1 MFAGVCQQADKTALF
16 ARQKVLPVVLKSP
29 ALAGLFFV
37 WHRFCKGLKKEK
49 GNTKRLG
56 KAPEL
61 YGDKVRLF
69 LDLGR
74 KVSIIKI
81 RMILNSGDGFL
92 SKYTKKILEIV
103 QASRDHMTAE
113 QIFGTLRQTYPSVVR
128 ATVYN
133 NLNRLCEEGKIRK
146 ISLEGMPERY
156 DRIQRH
162 DHLVCRKCGRLS
174 DLDLGDMTRQ
184 LERKAGISILSYDL
198 KLLYLC
204 EECRNKSEQK
214 G

>member
-1 MFAGVCQQADKTALF
+1 M
-16 ARQKVLPVVLKSP
+16 
-29 ALAGLFFV
+29 
-37 WHRFCKGLKKEK
+37 
-49 GNTKRLG
+49 
-56 KAPEL
+56 
-61 YGDKVRLF
+61 
-69 LDLGR
+69 
-74 KVSIIKI
+74 
-81 RMILNSGDGFL
+81 

-162 DHLVCRKCGRLS
+162 DHLIWIW
-174 DLDLGDMTRQ
+174 
-184 LERKAGISILSYDL
+184 EI
-198 KLLYLC
+198 
-204 EECRNKSEQK
+204 
-214 G
+214 

>member
-1 MFAGVCQQADKTALF
+1 MPAKRFCLLFSKVRPWPGFFSLALF
-16 ARQKVLPVVLKSP
+16 LQRP
-29 ALAGLFFV
+29 
-37 WHRFCKGLKKEK
+37 KKEK

-74 KVSIIKI
+74 KASIIKI